1 MSENEKKT
9 LNQYD
14 DALTQLSLNLDR
26 TFLMILELHEIFNK
40 SLPLSDK
47 DAWNILHMYVNI
59 QTFIEIAEDYVIRSR
74 ELIAETQNEEAT
86 NIIG

>member
-9 LNQYD
+9 LSQYD

-26 TFLMILELHEIFNK
+26 TFLMILNLHEYFDK
-40 SLPLSDK
+40 SVPLSEKDK
-47 DAWNILHMYVNI
+47 LEIIYSYDNISTL
-59 QTFIEIAEDYVIRSR
+59 IEIAEDYVIRSR
-74 ELIAETQNEEAT
+74 ELIAETQNVEAT